1 MNTEKRILPK
11 ATKSSM
17 VKLVR
22 AKGYDVP
29 SIYQATF
36 ERVRHTFWLRWRD
49 KAGVPHSAYY
59 TGAGGRP
66 VLQVDKTWIDLTM
79 AEVIHFGLCE
89 EK

>member
-1 MNTEKRILPK
+1 MAEKRILPR

-17 VKLVR
+17 VKLIR
-22 AKGYDVP
+22 SKSYDVP
-29 SIYQATF
+29 SIYQTTF

-49 KAGVPHSAYY
+49 KDGIPHSAYY

-66 VLQVDKTWIDLTM
+66 VLQVDKMWIDITM
-79 AEVIHFGLCE
+79 AEVIQFGLCE

>member
-17 VKLVR
+17 VKLIR
-22 AKGYDVP
+22 SKGYDVP
-29 SIYQATF
+29 SIYQAIFSRTG
-36 ERVRHTFWLRWRD
+36 HTFWLRWVD
-49 KAGVPHSAYY
+49 KRKVPHSAYY

-66 VLQVDKTWIDLTM
+66 VLQVDKTWSDITM
-79 AEVIHFGLCE
+79 AEVIQFGLYE

>member
-1 MNTEKRILPK
+1 MEKRILPK

-17 VKLVR
+17 VKLIR
-22 AKGYDVP
+22 SKGYDVP
-29 SIYQATF
+29 SMYQAVF
-36 ERVRHTFWLRWRD
+36 ERHGRTFWLRWADR
-49 KAGVPHSAYY
+49 GRVPHSAYY

-79 AEVIHFGLCE
+79 AEVIQFDLCE

>member
-1 MNTEKRILPK
+1 MAEKRILPR

-17 VKLVR
+17 VKLIR
-22 AKGYDVP
+22 SKGYDVP
-29 SIYQATF
+29 SIYQAIFSRTG
-36 ERVRHTFWLRWRD
+36 RAFWLRWVD
-49 KAGVPHSAYY
+49 KNKAPHSAYY

-79 AEVIHFGLCE
+79 AEVIQFGLYE

>member
-1 MNTEKRILPK
+1 MEKKILPK
-11 ATKSSM
+11 ATKSSL
-17 VKLVR
+17 VKLIR
-22 AKGYDVP
+22 SKGYDVP

-36 ERVRHTFWLRWRD
+36 ERVRYTFWLRWVD
-49 KAGVPHSAYY
+49 KQKVPHSAYY

>member
-1 MNTEKRILPK
+1 MAKKVLPK

-17 VKLVR
+17 VKLIR
-22 AKGYDVP
+22 SKGYDVP

-36 ERVRHTFWLRWRD
+36 ERARYTFWLRWVD
-49 KAGVPHSAYY
+49 KQKVPHSAYY

-66 VLQVDKTWIDLTM
+66 VLQVDKTWIDLSM
-79 AEVIHFGLCE
+79 AEVIQFGLYK